1 MSRRVIISAAF
12 AFVMLSSLPSL
23 PNDAKH
29 VLERGTASWYGAF
42 HHGRQT
48 ANGEIFDSAAMT
60 AAHRKLP
67 FGTRVRVTS
76 ERTGRSVVVRIN
88 DRGPFVRGRV
98 IDLSLGAAQSIGLKG
113 VGAVI
118 IARHRETPAL
128 VSHLPEYSEP
138 AEFMRVNRP
147 DALTAEINRGFLT
160 FLQASH
166 RPGS

>member
-1 MSRRVIISAAF
+1 M
-12 AFVMLSSLPSL
+12 
-23 PNDAKH
+23 
-29 VLERGTASWYGAF
+29 
-42 HHGRQT
+42 
-48 ANGEIFDSAAMT
+48 
-60 AAHRKLP
+60 
-67 FGTRVRVTS
+67 
-76 ERTGRSVVVRIN
+76 VRIN

-166 RPGS
+166 RPGL

>member
-1 MSRRVIISAAF
+1 MQSMSSSA
-12 AFVMLSSLPSL
+12 VQPLGT
-23 PNDAKH
+23 
-29 VLERGTASWYGAF
+29 VLFIMGG
-42 HHGRQT
+42 QT

-98 IDLSLGAAQSIGLKG
+98 IDLSFAAARSIGLEG
-113 VGAVI
+113 VEPVV
-118 IARHRETPAL
+118 IARHRESPAL

-138 AEFMRVNRP
+138 AEFMRVNP
-147 DALTAEINRGFLT
+147 PGALTAENNRG
-160 FLQASH
+160 S
-166 RPGS
+166 